1 LSTVWTTCPEC
12 RTLDYSGVD
21 FQASYSQSIG
31 NFPPPEGIEVSRRGL
46 LDPLPV
52 DAVLVTGIDDLIS
65 DLDYAL
71 SAASALSA
79 RPRVQ

>member
-1 LSTVWTTCPEC
+1 MGIPESLVRYST
-12 RTLDYSGVD
+12 
-21 FQASYSQSIG
+21 SIEY
-31 NFPPPEGIEVSRRGL
+31 P
-46 LDPLPV
+46 
-52 DAVLVTGIDDLIS
+52 DDLIS